1 MISTMI
7 VPSHITTAE
16 QLERAGD
23 IGRCELRRG
32 ELVMMSPAGSHHG
45 DIVGNL
51 HFLLAQHVKANR
63 LGRLK
68 VGETGFIIERDP
80 DTVRAPDVG
89 FVRAERLHLDRQRGY
104 FPGPPDLAVEV
115 LSPSDAPREVADKVQ
130 QWLHSGCESVW
141 VADPERRTI
150 SVHRKDI
157 PVRVWR
163 GGDTLD
169 DEPLLPGFA
178 MSIDEVFAD

>member
-1 MISTMI
+1 MI

-32 ELVMMSPAGSHHG
+32 ELVMMSPGGGAHG
-45 DIVGNL
+45 RIALTIGRILGTFV
-51 HFLLAQHVKANR
+51 AESR
-63 LGRLK
+63 LGATYAA
-68 VGETGFIIERDP
+68 ETGFIIARDP

-89 FVRAERLHLDRQRGY
+89 FIRGDRLHLEGDEG
-104 FPGPPDLAVEV
+104 FISGPPDLAVEV
-115 LSPSDAPREVADKVQ
+115 ISPGDSASEVLDKVQ
-130 QWLHSGCESVW
+130 QWLESGCESVW
-141 VADPERRTI
+141 VADSKRRTI
-150 SVHRKDI
+150 SVYRKDA

-163 GGDTLD
+163 AGEHLV

-178 MSIDEVFAD
+178 LSIDEVFAD